1 VVQKVL
7 IEESRIAGNIELA
20 MLCEK
25 HSHTLLVLI
34 LNIHC
39 QELFL
44 IKSEWNKWHQFVTA
58 TVIHD
63 GANDG
68 FDDKFL

>member
-1 VVQKVL
+1 
-7 IEESRIAGNIELA
+7 
-20 MLCEK
+20 
-25 HSHTLLVLI
+25 LVLI

-39 QELFL
+39 QELLL
-44 IKSEWNKWHQFVTA
+44 IKSEWNKWQQLVTA

-63 GANDG
+63 GADDG

>member
-39 QELFL
+39 QELLL
-44 IKSEWNKWHQFVTA
+44 IKSEWNEWQQLVTA
-58 TVIHD
+58 TVIPE
-63 GANDG
+63 GADDG